1 MPSQKEVTEIGV
13 RVKRIEMLIYKLAH
27 ALGVSF
33 DHEKEKY
40 DDNPKTGAVPER
52 PSLRK

>member
-1 MPSQKEVTEIGV
+1 MASQKEVNETGV
-13 RVKRIEMLIYKLAH
+13 RIKRIEMLIYKLAH

-40 DDNPKTGAVPER
+40 DDNPKTGAVPDR
-52 PSLRK
+52 PVVRK